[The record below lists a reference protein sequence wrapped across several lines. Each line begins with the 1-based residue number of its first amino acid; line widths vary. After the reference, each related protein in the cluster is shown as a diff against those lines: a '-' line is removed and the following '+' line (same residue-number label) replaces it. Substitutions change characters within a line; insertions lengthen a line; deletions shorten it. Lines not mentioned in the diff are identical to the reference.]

1 MSDSSGEKTEKA
13 TEKRMKEVRSK
24 GQLAR
29 SQDLGAWVGVAAAVF
44 MMPSTIDRA
53 KAAGLSQM
61 VTVQN
66 VIAAPSTAKASAAL
80 RDGLASIGGIL
91 LPMLVVV
98 AVTVLVVS
106 IAQGGVHFKKSIVKF
121 DHFNPLTGLRHVF
134 GTQALW
140 NGVKVLLKTGATA
153 LVLWTVIKGLMPV
166 LMTSGLPLTS
176 LLAAASHGVSS
187 ITVAAVAAGL
197 AMGGLDV
204 MVVIRRNRK
213 KTRMSKKEI
222 KDESK
227 QSDGDPLIRQQ
238 RRQRALQISRNRM
251 MSRIVDA
258 DVVMV
263 NPTEFAV
270 ALQYE
275 PGRSAPRVIAK
286 GKGEVARGIRERA
299 EAEGVPMV
307 KDVPLTRALHRLCD
321 LGDEIPVDLY
331 TPVARVLTFVMALKA
346 RGSREAQGTHSMPGG
361 TIPLDPEDA
370 DAPDDDSAPAPAA
383 PHFSSP
389 TTLIGATS

>member
-1 MSDSSGEKTEKA
+1 MSDASGEKTEKA

-53 KAAGLSQM
+53 KAAGLEQM

-66 VIAAPSTAKASAAL
+66 VIQAPSTAKASAAL
-80 RDGLASIGGIL
+80 GDGLGSIGGIL
-91 LPMLVVV
+91 LPMFIVV

-106 IAQGGVHFKKSIVKF
+106 VAQGGIHFKKSILKF
-121 DHFNPLTGLRHVF
+121 DHFNPLTGLKHVF

-140 NGVKVLLKTGATA
+140 NGVKVLLKTGAVA

-251 MSRIVDA
+251 MSKIVDA

-299 EAEGVPMV
+299 EAEGIPMV
-307 KDVPLTRALHRLCD
+307 KDVPLTRALHRLCE

-346 RGSREAQGTHSMPGG
+346 RGSRDVLGTHSMPGG

-370 DAPDDDSAPAPAA
+370 DAPDGDEAPAPTA